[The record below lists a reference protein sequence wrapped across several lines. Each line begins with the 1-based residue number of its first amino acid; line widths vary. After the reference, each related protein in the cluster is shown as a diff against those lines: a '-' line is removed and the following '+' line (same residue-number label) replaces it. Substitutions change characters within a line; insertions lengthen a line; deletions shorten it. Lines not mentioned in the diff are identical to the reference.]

1 MSVFFDMFVPSRR
14 HVEEERNRLEWTR
27 DEEGEGD
34 PHRGPID
41 LDSGVVA
48 IRATGEPA
56 AGPATDPETDLA
68 TDPETVPAA
77 FGKPAG
83 ATAKTTAEPA
93 AGPAPSSVT
102 STITKPAA
110 SQIRHTEP

>member
-1 MSVFFDMFVPSRR
+1 MSVFFDLFAPSRR

-48 IRATGEPA
+48 IRPPAGQQAAGEPVT
-56 AGPATDPETDLA
+56 GQ
-68 TDPETVPAA
+68 PAA
-77 FGKPAG
+77 
-83 ATAKTTAEPA
+83 EQPA
-93 AGPAPSSVT
+93 AAAPSAPSPVT
-102 STITKPAA
+102 RPAA
-110 SQIRHTEP
+110 SQIRHSEP

>member
-14 HVEEERNRLEWTR
+14 HVEEERNRQEWTR

-56 AGPATDPETDLA
+56 AGPDPSAPDLSAT
-68 TDPETVPAA
+68 
-77 FGKPAG
+77 
-83 ATAKTTAEPA
+83 
-93 AGPAPSSVT
+93 T
-102 STITKPAA
+102 STVTRQAA
-110 SQIRHTEP
+110 SQIRHSEP

>member
-48 IRATGEPA
+48 IRA
-56 AGPATDPETDLA
+56 D
-68 TDPETVPAA
+68 
-77 FGKPAG
+77 
-83 ATAKTTAEPA
+83 
-93 AGPAPSSVT
+93 S
-102 STITKPAA
+102 STITRQEA
-110 SQIRHTEP
+110 SQIRHSEP